1 MKRLIGLPAVLIAL
15 LAVGLPTR
23 VHAQKLFFVFAHGQ
37 YASPSQTNFKNNY
50 NFGAGGE
57 VGAGIGAG
65 KTFFTGTIGYTV
77 FDAKPQPE
85 ASTHNLVYVP
95 MKLGIR
101 RYFFPAKLLFV
112 HADAG
117 VANIKI
123 KGADSH
129 TRFTSDVGAGVKL
142 GPLEAGVAYEGFSQG
157 DPSGFASWIGF
168 KLGWRFGI

>member
-1 MKRLIGLPAVLIAL
+1 MPKRGV
-15 LAVGLPTR
+15 R
-23 VHAQKLFFVFAHGQ
+23 VFA
-37 YASPSQTNFKNNY
+37 
-50 NFGAGGE
+50 
-57 VGAGIGAG
+57 VC
-65 KTFFTGTIGYTV
+65 
-77 FDAKPQPE
+77 
-85 ASTHNLVYVP
+85 
-95 MKLGIR
+95 R
-101 RYFFPAKLLFV
+101 